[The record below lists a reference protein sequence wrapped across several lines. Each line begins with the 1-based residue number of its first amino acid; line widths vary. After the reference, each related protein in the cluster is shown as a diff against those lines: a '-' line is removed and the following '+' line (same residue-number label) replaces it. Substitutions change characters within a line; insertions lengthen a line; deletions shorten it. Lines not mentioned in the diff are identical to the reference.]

1 MSGFKGWL
9 VWVGDLKCQMRN
21 SFLKAQAQAE
31 WDAIKSTKKVL
42 LGQLIKQYIEKV
54 CQHKVCWYCK
64 RKICFVNGFIQ
75 YIFKFMMHHNF
86 DQIHDTPKTWQ
97 DIIHLRLK
105 FSKPFQVKQELS
117 QRHSCWAFNELSNWD
132 KSAEEEEDSCTPV
145 KSLIFSGNYQ
155 KFDSKRISF

>member
-1 MSGFKGWL
+1 MLISLFQVSSVISICVSLSRVLSKLYLDEWLQRIAGLSWGSEMSNK
-9 VWVGDLKCQMRN
+9 N

-97 DIIHLRLK
+97 DIIHLR
-105 FSKPFQVKQELS
+105 F
-117 QRHSCWAFNELSNWD
+117 
-132 KSAEEEEDSCTPV
+132 
-145 KSLIFSGNYQ
+145 KSLANL
-155 KFDSKRISF
+155 SK